1 MVTSQAVQL
10 AHELGIHQSSIIAGK
25 VNLLEPHQTA
35 EQRERSVRNYQR
47 TWLFVFIM
55 DKSIGV
61 TTGRKLCVSWKDV
74 VPNVADW
81 WLSPSGSHC
90 DRVTSGIVEMR
101 VILVGLLSYAFNTLP
116 TAKHCLQF
124 KALDGRCG
132 LRKTAATVTQW
143 QRDVFRTLDKLRTAR
158 CTSDNSES
166 AKYLSVL
173 AFYIDHGLLVVNAH
187 ASRDLLSIDSSQAAD
202 TATISEQTVAV
213 ALRLMDLFLFDPLL
227 MKLVAG
233 INNMQ
238 LIMISLAATEVF
250 HVSFAIQPPFGAVL
264 TMYIQKGD

>member
-1 MVTSQAVQL
+1 M
-10 AHELGIHQSSIIAGK
+10 EGC
-25 VNLLEPHQTA
+25 
-35 EQRERSVRNYQR
+35 RSKR
-47 TWLFVFIM
+47 
-55 DKSIGV
+55 
-61 TTGRKLCVSWKDV
+61 
-74 VPNVADW
+74 ADW

-124 KALDGRCG
+124 KALEGRRG

-173 AFYIDHGLLVVNAH
+173 AFYIDHGLLVL
-187 ASRDLLSIDSSQAAD
+187 RE
-202 TATISEQTVAV
+202 ISC
-213 ALRLMDLFLFDPLL
+213 
-227 MKLVAG
+227 
-233 INNMQ
+233 Q
-238 LIMISLAATEVF
+238 LIHHRLP
-250 HVSFAIQPPFGAVL
+250 IQLLYRSKPSR
-264 TMYIQKGD
+264 